1 MHDGCI
7 SSTEEI
13 CIHGNSAS
21 SGFGRVVRQLLGILG
36 RGLTSSEDLLK
47 RLECLEASGPDE
59 RQTMVEVGAGVWA
72 DAIM

>member
-7 SSTEEI
+7 SSTGEI
-13 CIHGNSAS
+13 CNHGNSVS
-21 SGFGRVVRQLLGILG
+21 SRTGRVVRHLLGVLG

-47 RLECLEASGPDE
+47 RLEGLEASGPGE
-59 RQTMVEVGAGVWA
+59 RQTMVELGAGVWA